1 MKAVSQYANLKESK
15 LIRRN
20 PRGDLPVVHDAA
32 FVDPTAI
39 LCGKIIVEA
48 NVFIGPYA
56 VIRAD
61 EVDEHGDME
70 AIVIGA
76 DSNIQDGVVIH
87 CKAGGGVTIG
97 RGSSI
102 AHRSIVHGP
111 CTVGDGVFI
120 GFNSVLFNC
129 SVGDGSVVR
138 HNSVV
143 EGCDVPS
150 GFYIPSTVNIHSNED
165 LAGIER
171 VTPDVSGFSESVAQ
185 ANSELVK
192 GYKRIRNEF

>member
-1 MKAVSQYANLKESK
+1 V
-15 LIRRN
+15 IRRN
-20 PRGDLPVVHDAA
+20 PSGHLPIVHETA

-39 LCGKIIVEA
+39 LCGRVIVEE

-61 EVDEHGDME
+61 EVDENGEME
-70 AIVIGA
+70 PIVIGA
-76 DSNIQDGVVIH
+76 NSNIQDGVVIH

-97 RGSSI
+97 RNTSI

-111 CTVGDGVFI
+111 CTVGDNVFI

-129 SVGDGSVVR
+129 TVGDGSVIR
-138 HNSVV
+138 HNAVV
-143 EGCDVPS
+143 EGCTVPA
-150 GFYIPSTVNIHSNED
+150 GFYIPSTTNVHNDAE
-165 LAGIER
+165 LTRIEP
-171 VTPDVSGFSESVAQ
+171 VTSDQASFSESVTQ
-185 ANSELVK
+185 ANHALVK